1 MLEKQKCSSLEAI
14 KDILMVWHSLIERT
28 LENASKGLARPGRG
42 EKLKEG
48 KEQSGYKEHAV

>member
-28 LENASKGLARPGRG
+28 LENASKGLARLGRG
-42 EKLKEG
+42 EKFKEG
-48 KEQSGYKEHAV
+48 K